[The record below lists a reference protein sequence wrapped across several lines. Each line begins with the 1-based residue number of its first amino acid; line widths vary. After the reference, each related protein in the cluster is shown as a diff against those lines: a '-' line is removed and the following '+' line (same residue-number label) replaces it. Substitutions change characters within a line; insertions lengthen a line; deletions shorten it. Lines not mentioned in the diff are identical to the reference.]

1 MEDSQTVSGVAE
13 KEPALSGNDGK
24 AIEVKDLVAGYDDRI
39 VLEHIDFAVDYG
51 EIFIILGGSGCGKT
65 TLLKH
70 MIGLLRPWSGDIL
83 IRGESIVSAEG
94 EEKRRITR
102 SFGVLYQSGALFGS
116 LTVGENIALLLEEHT
131 SLPKEMIDTIVE
143 DKLALVGLD
152 GFKDYMPAALSG
164 GMRKRAGLARAM
176 ALNPDILFFD
186 EPSAGLDPVSAA
198 QLDRLILNIRREL
211 GTTMV
216 IVTHE
221 LDSVFAVADR
231 VIMLD
236 RNRRGIVAEGDPES
250 LRKQPPD
257 PWVKEFMTRS
267 GLERKTF

>member
-1 MEDSQTVSGVAE
+1 MEDSETVSGA
-13 KEPALSGNDGK
+13 KDKDSASGSGK
-24 AIEVKDLVAGYDDRI
+24 AIEVVDLGVGYDDRP
-39 VLEHIDFAVDYG
+39 VLEHVSFSVEYN
-51 EIFIILGGSGCGKT
+51 EIFIVLGGSGCGKT

-70 MIGLLRPWSGDIL
+70 MIGLLQPWYGDIL
-83 IRGESIVSAEG
+83 VKGRSIVGSAG
-94 EEKRRITR
+94 AEKREIMR

-116 LTVGENIALLLEEHT
+116 LTVGENIALPLEEHT
-131 SLPKEMIDTIVE
+131 PLSREMIAAVVE
-143 DKLALVGLD
+143 DKLALVGLN
-152 GFKDYMPAALSG
+152 GFKDYMPSALSG

-198 QLDRLILNIRREL
+198 QLDRLILNIRAEL

-221 LDSVFAVADR
+221 LDSVFAIADR
-231 VIMLD
+231 VMMLD
-236 RNRRGIVAEGDPES
+236 KNKRGITAEGKPET
-250 LRKQPPD
+250 LRRRPAD

-267 GLERKTF
+267 GLERKTC